1 MSADKLAYVRAVLLA
16 FLVTAF
22 LIFILLFFAPLLMGI
37 TISEAVAIKA
47 IESYTAI
54 VITTAGSLG
63 TVMLCVLILLAIG
76 VCFWGLFR
84 FVKLQD
90 TPQVFDAPKAL
101 TLQERRYLIGPID
114 KGRHKSVL
122 KTHSGG

>member
-1 MSADKLAYVRAVLLA
+1 MSADKLTYVRAVLLA
-16 FLVTAF
+16 FLATAF

-54 VITTAGSLG
+54 VITAVGSIG
-63 TVMLCVLILLAIG
+63 TVMLCAVILFAIG

-84 FVKLQD
+84 FIKWQD
-90 TPQVFDAPKAL
+90 TPQVEAPKVL
-101 TLQERRYLIGPID
+101 TLQERRYLTYPTD
-114 KGRHKSVL
+114 KGRHQSVL
-122 KTHSGG
+122 KTQSGG